1 MEFANYSLID
11 KYCLLHIKANILF
24 SMRIVEVKQPLVLKE
39 SLPYLFQI
47 TKPPPRKRCVVLLY
61 NRLSYL
67 LKELEPWESKLTQA
81 TKRARIK
88 LRKEVEDFV
97 EKEEEV

>member
-1 MEFANYSLID
+1 MF
-11 KYCLLHIKANILF
+11 
-24 SMRIVEVKQPLVLKE
+24 
-39 SLPYLFQI
+39 YLQV

-67 LKELEPWESKLTQA
+67 LKELEPWEAKLTQA

-88 LRKEVEDFV
+88 LRKEVEDYV
-97 EKEEEV
+97 EKEEEVRGIKRGL